1 LVNVN
6 AYKLLS
12 VLTVFTI
19 SVLFFS
25 TSENYSKVDEQ
36 DLKESMK
43 RGKHV
48 YMSMCVSC
56 HLPNGKG
63 MGKIYPPL
71 ANADYLLEKREES
84 IRAVKYGLKGKIVVN
99 GVTYNNM
106 MSPLGLDDKEVA
118 DVMNYIL
125 NSWGN
130 KSDKIVTVKEV
141 KTISKN

>member
-1 LVNVN
+1 M
-6 AYKLLS
+6 KLLS
-12 VLTVFTI
+12 VLAVFTI

-25 TSENYSKVDEQ
+25 TSENYLKVDDQ

-43 RGKHV
+43 RGKQV

-106 MSPLGLDDKEVA
+106 MAPLGLDDKEVA

-130 KSDKIVTVKEV
+130 KSDKIVTEKEV
-141 KTISKN
+141 KTISKK

>member
-1 LVNVN
+1 M
-6 AYKLLS
+6 KLLS
-12 VLTVFTI
+12 VLAVFTI
-19 SVLFFS
+19 SGLFFS
-25 TSENYSKVDEQ
+25 TSENYSKVDDQ

-43 RGKHV
+43 RGKQV

-63 MGKIYPPL
+63 MGKIFPPL

-106 MSPLGLDDKEVA
+106 MAPLGLDDKEVA

-130 KSDKIVTVKEV
+130 KSDKIVTEKEV
-141 KTISKN
+141 KTISKK

>member
-1 LVNVN
+1 M
-6 AYKLLS
+6 KLLS

-25 TSENYSKVDEQ
+25 TSENYSKVDNQ

-43 RGKHV
+43 RGKQV
-48 YMSMCVSC
+48 YMSMCVTC

-106 MSPLGLDDKEVA
+106 MAPLGLDDNEVA

-141 KTISKN
+141 KTISKK

>member
-1 LVNVN
+1 M
-6 AYKLLS
+6 KLLS

-25 TSENYSKVDEQ
+25 TSENYSKVDDQ

-43 RGKHV
+43 RGKQV
-48 YMSMCVSC
+48 YMSMCVTC

-106 MSPLGLDDKEVA
+106 MAPLGLDDNEVA

-130 KSDKIVTVKEV
+130 KSDKIVTEKEV
-141 KTISKN
+141 KTISKK